1 MKELREMTYNGY
13 HLNVMYDEATKQY
26 SGDIVDRQLAR
37 LQADSL
43 RNLKLEF
50 QGVIDALVQQEIVDE
65 PNLLDARTVSDV
77 VPLGGG
83 LAPALEVPTLE
94 DFKQN
99 ADEGESYHHEKV
111 RKQEWED

>member
-26 SGDIVDRQLAR
+26 NGDVLDRQLPR
-37 LQADSL
+37 LHADSL

-50 QGVIDALVQQEIVDE
+50 HGVIDALVQQEITDE

-83 LAPALEVPTLE
+83 LAPALEVPALK
-94 DFKQN
+94 DFEQN
-99 ADEGESYHHEKV
+99 ADEGESYHHSKPHQQ
-111 RKQEWED
+111 KWED